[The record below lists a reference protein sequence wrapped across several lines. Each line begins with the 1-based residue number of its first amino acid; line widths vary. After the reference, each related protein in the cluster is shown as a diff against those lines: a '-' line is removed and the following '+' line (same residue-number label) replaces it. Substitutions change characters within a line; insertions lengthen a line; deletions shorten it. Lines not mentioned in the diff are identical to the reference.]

1 MAQKGGIPTVISVL
15 GMYSRTLLNWHPD
28 IPSFVAV
35 TPGQAFKVECLEWT
49 GGQILNTDNA
59 DDIHNVDLSRCHNL
73 SGPIEVVGAEPGDI
87 LVVDILDVQPFAHQP
102 WGYTGI
108 FDLHNGGG
116 LFASEF
122 DSKACKAVW
131 DFEGIYATSRHIP
144 GVKFAGV
151 SHPGLIGCAPDPVLL
166 AKWNERE
173 RALIA
178 ANKDKPKGT
187 YVGGREA
194 LAESVLQDIAVQ
206 GARTIPP
213 REHGG
218 NVDIK
223 NLSRGSKV
231 YFPVYVKGAKLSV
244 GDLHFSQGD
253 GEMSFCGAIEMPG
266 IITLKTSILKNGVS
280 KFGQT
285 MPMFKPSPIDPIYSD
300 RIIFEGISVDLR
312 GDGAQYNMDATVAYK
327 QAALNCIEYLVRLG
341 YSREQAYLLLSAA
354 PVDSHVAGL
363 VDSPNACVTMSL
375 PVGIFDFDINPTEAG
390 LKVRKLGECATSR
403 LPRARG

>member
-1 MAQKGGIPTVISVL
+1 
-15 GMYSRTLLNWHPD
+15 
-28 IPSFVAV
+28 
-35 TPGQAFKVECLEWT
+35 
-49 GGQILNTDNA
+49 
-59 DDIHNVDLSRCHNL
+59 
-73 SGPIEVVGAEPGDI
+73 
-87 LVVDILDVQPFAHQP
+87 
-102 WGYTGI
+102 
-108 FDLHNGGG
+108 
-116 LFASEF
+116 
-122 DSKACKAVW
+122 
-131 DFEGIYATSRHIP
+131 
-144 GVKFAGV
+144 V
-151 SHPGLIGCAPDPVLL
+151 SHPGLIGCAPDPALL

-173 RALIA
+173 RGLIA
-178 ANKDKPKGT
+178 ANKDKVPAVAFPPEPKGA

-194 LAESVLQDIAVQ
+194 LAESVLQGIAVH

-253 GEMSFCGAIEMPG
+253 GEMSFCGAIEMAG

-341 YSREQAYLLLSAA
+341 YSREQAYLLLSAV
-354 PVDSHVAGL
+354 PVDSHVASL

-375 PVGIFDFDINPTEAG
+375 PVGIFDFDINPAEAG
-390 LKVRKLGECATSR
+390 LKVQKLGECATSR